1 MKTSQSVVAL
11 ALGMAAA
18 AAAQSWAADFYEGK
32 QLTIVAGTDAGSG
45 YDLHARLLARH
56 LGRHLP
62 GNPAVIVKN
71 MPGASS
77 LRAAD
82 YIYNIA
88 PKDGTFIAGVQRTVP
103 FEPLFGNPV
112 AQFDVKRIT
121 WLGTTSTEIGT
132 FVVWHT
138 APHRTAADLLKYDLI
153 TGGAGPETAT
163 EIYAR
168 ALDSILG
175 AKIRVVSGYM
185 DMGPLTLA
193 MERGEIQGNANWSWS
208 SIQQSHPD
216 WLRDGK
222 IRPLM
227 YMGLHA
233 IPELPD
239 LPSILDLARN
249 EDERRIFQIL
259 IAVNNGLGRPFFA
272 APGIPAD
279 RVKLLEDGFVKTV
292 ADPEFLEDA
301 KRSRLDVAAL
311 SGREVRDI
319 VLEAYSFP
327 PEIVTRARVA
337 SRPSES
343 ER

>member
-1 MKTSQSVVAL
+1 MKRSLSVAAL
-11 ALGMAAA
+11 ALGFVATP
-18 AAAQSWAADFYEGK
+18 QSWAAGFYEGK

-82 YIYNIA
+82 YITNIA

-112 AQFDVKRIT
+112 AQFDVRRVT

-138 APHRTAADLLKYDLI
+138 APHRSAADLLKYDLI
-153 TGGAGPETAT
+153 TGGAGVETAT

-168 ALDSILG
+168 ALDSVLG
-175 AKIRVVSGYM
+175 AKIRIVSGYM

-208 SIQQSHPD
+208 SIRQSHPD

-222 IRPLM
+222 IRLLM

-233 IPELPD
+233 IPELPE

-259 IAVNNGLGRPFFA
+259 IAVNNGLGRPFFL

-279 RVKLLEDGFVKTV
+279 RVALLKEAFVKAV
-292 ADPEFLEDA
+292 ADPEFIEDA
-301 KRSRLDVAAL
+301 KRSRLDVSPL
-311 SGREVRDI
+311 SGDEVRDI
-319 VLEAYSFP
+319 VLQAYSFP
-327 PEIVTRARVA
+327 PQIVARARAA

-343 ER
+343 EK